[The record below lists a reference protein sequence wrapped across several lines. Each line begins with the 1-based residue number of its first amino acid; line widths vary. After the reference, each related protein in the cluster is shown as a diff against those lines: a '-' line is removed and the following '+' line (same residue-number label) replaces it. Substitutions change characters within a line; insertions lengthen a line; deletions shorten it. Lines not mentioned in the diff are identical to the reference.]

1 MKALLLFTLSFI
13 MLAKAGAQPLADVA
27 KYLQNPKIYEPAR
40 QLYNEERKAAA
51 DSVTARVADSM
62 LTRNSVT
69 RPFYLLVV
77 SRMFIYADAGLATM
91 LYSRCD
97 KVLEK
102 YPNELVEFLYC
113 NNNMV
118 HSDFKNYWASAI
130 VGYIGKTHR
139 DDAQAW
145 FGKLRE
151 QLMKTCKKNNR
162 TDLTAFLDTIASGLQ

>member
-1 MKALLLFTLSFI
+1 MKAFLLFTLSFMI
-13 MLAKAGAQPLADVA
+13 LASAGAQPLTDVA
-27 KYLQNPKIYEPAR
+27 KYLQNPKVYVGAK
-40 QLYNEERKAAA
+40 QLYNEEIKAAP
-51 DSVTARVADSM
+51 DSLTARVADSM

-69 RPFYLLVV
+69 RPFYMLVV

-91 LYSRCD
+91 LYPRCN

-118 HSDFKNYWASAI
+118 HSDFKNYWASAV
-130 VGYIGKTHR
+130 VGYIGTTHR
-139 DDAQAW
+139 NDGKAW

-151 QLMKTCKKNNR
+151 KLMKACKKNNQQS
-162 TDLTAFLDTIASGLQ
+162 LTAFLNTIDSGL